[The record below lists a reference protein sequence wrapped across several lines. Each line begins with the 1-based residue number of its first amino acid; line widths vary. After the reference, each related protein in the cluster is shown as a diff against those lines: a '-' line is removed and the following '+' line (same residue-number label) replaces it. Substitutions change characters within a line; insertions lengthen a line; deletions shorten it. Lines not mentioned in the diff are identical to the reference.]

1 LRRCEQLRAASRRSS
16 RETAKM
22 ENLVSYTLSMEN
34 NRSRVVDD
42 DMQEEDDSG
51 GEISKFV
58 RTIEQK

>member
-1 LRRCEQLRAASRRSS
+1 LRRCEQLGAASRRSS

-22 ENLVSYTLSMEN
+22 GNLVSYTLSMEN
-34 NRSRVVDD
+34 NRSRVADD
-42 DMQEEDDSG
+42 DLQEEDDGG